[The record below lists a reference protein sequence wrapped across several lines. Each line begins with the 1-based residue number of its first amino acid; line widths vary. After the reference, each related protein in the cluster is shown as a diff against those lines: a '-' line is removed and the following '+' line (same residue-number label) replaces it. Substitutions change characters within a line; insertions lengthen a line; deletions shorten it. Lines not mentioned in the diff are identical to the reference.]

1 MKSKYSEYLQYIYK
15 VQQYKIWKHGFFTS
29 SMAARQTRFLIREK
43 VFIVNLFKTLTN
55 FPNRVERVRRNFAR
69 QFLGQKVSSE
79 RTIYRLAHKFETKY
93 TVENLYKGNSGP
105 RRTERTDAVVRQVEN
120 VVTRDCR
127 VEYDRPANT
136 SRRNELTLYKST
148 WNRI

>member
-1 MKSKYSEYLQYIYK
+1 M
-15 VQQYKIWKHGFFTS
+15 
-29 SMAARQTRFLIREK
+29 
-43 VFIVNLFKTLTN
+43 
-55 FPNRVERVRRNFAR
+55 RRNFAR
-69 QFLGQKVSSE
+69 QFPGQKVPSE

-93 TVENLYKGNSGP
+93 TVENLHKGNSGP

-148 WNRI
+148 

>member
-1 MKSKYSEYLQYIYK
+1 
-15 VQQYKIWKHGFFTS
+15 
-29 SMAARQTRFLIREK
+29 MAARQTRFLIREK

-69 QFLGQKVSSE
+69 EFPGQKVPSE
-79 RTIYRLAHKFETKY
+79 RTIYRLVHKFETKY
-93 TVENLYKGNSGP
+93 TVENLHKGNSGP
-105 RRTERTDAVVRQVEN
+105 RRTARTDAVVRQVEN

-136 SRRNELTLYKST
+136 SRRNELNLSKST
-148 WNRI
+148 WNRILRNDLNFTCYR